1 MFAVEPFNVEL
12 LDSRAR
18 FDLLRQ
24 VAQVSGGGFAPA
36 AHADTLLSKLKF
48 EPRVVV
54 TRHEV
59 SLWRKGLLIWV
70 IIALL
75 AVEWILRKRSGM
87 L

>member
-1 MFAVEPFNVEL
+1 VEPFNVEL
-12 LDSRAR
+12 LDPRAR
-18 FDLLRQ
+18 FDVLRQ

-36 AHADTLLSKLKF
+36 AQADTLLSRLKF

-59 SLWRKGLLIWV
+59 SLWRQALLIWI

-75 AVEWILRKRSGM
+75 AAEWILRKRSGM